1 MEVLNLT
8 VYLSLL
14 LAAAFLTAF
23 VRMALRRDSGGVEQE
38 ALLPLAGDHGFVPQK
53 QPPPAGRAASH
64 DLGHDIH

>member
-14 LAAAFLTAF
+14 LAAVFLTAF

-38 ALLPLAGDHGFVPQK
+38 ALLPLAGDNGFVRENK
-53 QPPPAGRAASH
+53 PPAGQDASH
-64 DLGHDIH
+64 DLGYHHD